1 MMKKRLELANEKIV
15 EQNGSDAQGQA
26 IMEVFL
32 KALRKKRLKYN
43 LMM

>member
-1 MMKKRLELANEKIV
+1 MMKKKLELANEKIV

-32 KALRKKRLKYN
+32 KSAIKR
-43 LMM
+43 